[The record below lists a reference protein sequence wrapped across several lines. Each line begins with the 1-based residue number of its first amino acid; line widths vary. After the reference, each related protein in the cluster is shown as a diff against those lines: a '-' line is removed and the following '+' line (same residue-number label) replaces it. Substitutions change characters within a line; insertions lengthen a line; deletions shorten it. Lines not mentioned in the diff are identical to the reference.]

1 MNKNKEGFTLIEL
14 MVVVVIIG
22 ILAAIAVPNFVKM
35 TEKAKIASVKSN
47 MHTLQLTV
55 ESMSVEHA
63 GAYPTAGNN
72 QADIASEIPRDFKNP
87 YRNTETGTTCI
98 DWGSLAQTE
107 GRVGY
112 SCSGGSFQGDN
123 YTITGFGKRVIISDL
138 TLNAG
143 K

>member
-1 MNKNKEGFTLIEL
+1 MKKRGFTLIEL

-22 ILAAIAVPNFVKM
+22 ILAAIAIPNFIKIV
-35 TEKAKIASVKSN
+35 EKAKIASVKAN
-47 MHTLQLTV
+47 MHTLQVTV
-55 ESMSVEHA
+55 ESISIEHA
-63 GAYPTAGNN
+63 GAYPTAGND
-72 QADIASEIPRDFKNP
+72 QSAIDSELPGNFKNP
-87 YRNTETGTTCI
+87 YRATEIGTGCV

-123 YTITGFGKRVIISDL
+123 YTITGFGKLVIISDL